1 MVIYLLHAELGGY
14 DKIESSVG
22 VGGYYQRT
30 TPQIEK
36 IEKIEK
42 DLLSDLST
50 T

>member
-22 VGGYYQRT
+22 VGGGYYQRT
-30 TPQIEK
+30 TPQ